1 MVNGQCSMSYAELHT
16 NSAFSFLHGGSL
28 PEDLALAAAER
39 EIGAMAQLDRDNV
52 SGAVRFHLEATK
64 LGIKPVIGAEV
75 TMYDGTFLP
84 LIPLN
89 LTGYQNLCRLI
100 TVAKNRS
107 PKGEHSIRLA
117 DLERYNEGLI
127 CLSGSTD
134 EGFIPTTI
142 RCTGRD
148 TILQAQLIE
157 RLSEIFKDRF
167 YLELQRHLRRD
178 EEHINRVLV
187 DFAKTRNIPLIAT
200 NGVTYTDPYT
210 REVADLFTCIRNGVN
225 LSNAGRLL
233 SMNAE
238 RYVKTPGQM
247 KRLFSDLPKAV
258 EITGEIAGSIE
269 FSMDNLGYTFPDY
282 DVPEGETMPGFLR
295 RITRKG
301 MYERY
306 GRNLPKKVADQVK
319 KELAMIEKL
328 ELCGYFLVVWDIVD
342 FCRRHDIMAQ
352 GRGSAANSA
361 VCFCLGITAVDPATS
376 DLLFERFLSEERNEC
391 PDIDL
396 DLPSGDDRELV
407 IQYLYQKYG
416 ARGAAMT
423 ANVITYRQRSAI
435 REVGK
440 VFQLPEDEIGKLSK
454 LASHFRDK
462 HDGEFLER
470 VKENSDIERDHRV
483 MKFIELVGRIQSYPR
498 HLGQHSGGM
507 IVFKGLLDHVVP
519 LEPASM
525 EGRVIVQWDKEDCAD
540 VGIIK
545 VDLLGLGML
554 ATIRDSVNLIERHYG
569 ETVDLAKLPKDDPL
583 VYKTLQKADTV
594 GMFQVESRAQMSSL
608 PKTLP
613 EKFYDLVVQVAIIR
627 PGPIVGQ
634 MYGPYVRRRRG
645 EEEIDYMDPVLKP
658 ILKKTLGVPLFQEQ
672 LLQIAMTAAD
682 FSGGE
687 AEQLRRAFGFKR
699 PDKKLPQIIER
710 LMTGMQKKGIN
721 KATQDKIAK
730 AVDSFA
736 IYGFPESHAASFAL
750 ITYASAYLKCHY
762 LAAFTAGLLNNQPM
776 GFYSPATLIKDA
788 ERHGQKFAPI
798 DIQRSEYICS
808 LEGEHDDLTIRI
820 GLMYVKGLRKEIGL
834 RIADERKRRGTFEH
848 IQDLLR
854 RVPQINKKE
863 IRQLSLSGALR
874 FGEDKLDRR
883 EALWISE
890 KEIRP
895 VGPLLKNVTEK
906 SGQMPLPMMSEV
918 EELHS
923 DFSVTGL
930 TVSNHPM
937 ALIRDVLKRKGISS
951 SEDLRALK
959 KGTPVTVAGAVI
971 CRQRPGTASGVL
983 FISLE
988 DEEGIS
994 NFIVMPDMFNNF
1006 RQTIIESSYMLI
1018 KGVLENNGVSAMVK
1032 GMYFEKL
1039 SFMELYGQSHD
1050 FH

>member
-1 MVNGQCSMSYAELHT
+1 MYSELHT

-28 PEDLALAAAER
+28 PEDLAQAAAER
-39 EIGAMAQLDRDNV
+39 GIMAMAQTDRDNV
-52 SGAVRFHLEATK
+52 TGAVRFHQEAKK
-64 LGIKPVIGAEV
+64 LGVKPIIGAEV
-75 TMYDGTFLP
+75 TMHDGTYLP

-89 LTGYQNLCRLI
+89 LKGYQNLCRLI
-100 TVAKNRS
+100 TVAKMRA
-107 PKGEHSIRLA
+107 PKGEHKVSLT

-127 CLSGSTD
+127 CLSGGSD
-134 EGFIPTTI
+134 EGFLPATI
-142 RCTGRD
+142 RSTGRD
-148 TILQAQLIE
+148 TALQRQTFR
-157 RLSEIFKDRF
+157 RLSEIFDGRF

-178 EEHINRVLV
+178 EEHINRVLI
-187 DFAKTRNIPLIAT
+187 DFAESSNVPLIAT
-200 NGVTYTDPYT
+200 NGVTYTNPYT
-210 REVADLFTCIRNGVN
+210 REIADLFTCIRNGVN
-225 LSNAGRLL
+225 ISHAGRLL
-233 SMNAE
+233 SINSE
-238 RYVKTPGQM
+238 RYLKTEAQM
-247 KRLFSDLPKAV
+247 RRLFRDFPGAV
-258 EITGEIAGSIE
+258 DITGDIAASID
-269 FSMDNLGYTFPDY
+269 FSMDHIGYTFPDY
-282 DVPEGETMPGFLR
+282 DVPEGETMPSFLR

-301 MYERY
+301 MYQRY
-306 GRNLPKKVADQVK
+306 GRNLPKKVADQIK
-319 KELAMIEKL
+319 KELDLIEKL
-328 ELCGYFLVVWDIVD
+328 DLCGYFLVVWDIVD

-376 DLLFERFLSEERNEC
+376 DLLFERFLSEEREEC

-440 VFQLPEDEIGKLSK
+440 VFQIPEVETGKLSK
-454 LASHFRDK
+454 LASHFRAK

-470 VKENSDIERDHRV
+470 VKENSEMELDRRAL
-483 MKFIELVGRIQSYPR
+483 KFIELVGRIQDYPR

-507 IVFKGLLDHVVP
+507 IVFKGKLDHVVP

-525 EGRVIVQWDKEDCAD
+525 EGRVVVQWDKEDCAD

-554 ATIRDSVNLIERHYG
+554 AAIRDTINLVSAHCEEEI
-569 ETVDLAKLPKDDPL
+569 DLAKIPKDDPK
-583 VYKTLQKADTV
+583 VYETLQKADTV
-594 GMFQVESRAQMSSL
+594 GLFQVESRAQMSSL

-613 EKFYDLVVQVAIIR
+613 EKFYDIVVQVAIIR

-634 MYGPYVRRRRG
+634 MYGPYVRRRAG
-645 EEEIDYMDPVLKP
+645 QEEIDYMDPLLEP

-672 LLQIAMTAAD
+672 LLQIAMVAAD

-699 PDKKLPQIIER
+699 PDKKLPEIIER
-710 LMTGMQKKGIN
+710 LMSGMKKKGIN
-721 KATQDKIAK
+721 KPTRDKIAK

-736 IYGFPESHAASFAL
+736 IYGFPESHSASFAL

-788 ERHGQKFAPI
+788 ERHGQRFAAI
-798 DIQRSEYICS
+798 DIQKSEYLCA
-808 LEGEHDDLTIRI
+808 LEGEKDDLTIRI
-820 GLMYVKGLRKEIGL
+820 GLMYVKGLRRMTGL
-834 RIADERKRRGTFEH
+834 RIAEERKRNGPFTG

-854 RVPQINKKE
+854 RVPEINKKE
-863 IRQLSLSGALR
+863 IRRLSLSGALR
-874 FGEDKLDRR
+874 FGEEKLDRR
-883 EALWISE
+883 EALWVSE
-890 KEIRP
+890 KEIQP
-895 VGPLLKNVTEK
+895 VGPLLKKVTEK
-906 SGQMPLPMMSEV
+906 NGQTPLPLMSEI

-923 DFSVTGL
+923 DFAVTGL

-937 ALIRDVLKRKGISS
+937 ALIRDVLKRRGVSS
-951 SEDLRALK
+951 SEDLRTMK
-959 KGTPVTVAGAVI
+959 KGSAVTVCGAVI

-988 DEEGIS
+988 DEQGIS
-994 NFIVMPDMFNNF
+994 NFIVMPDMFDRF
-1006 RQTIIESSYMLI
+1006 RRTIIESSYMLI

-1032 GMYFEKL
+1032 GMYFEKM
-1039 SFMELYGQSHD
+1039 SFMQVYGESHD

>member
-1 MVNGQCSMSYAELHT
+1 MSYAELHA

-28 PEDLALAAAER
+28 PEDLAKTAAENGI
-39 EIGAMAQLDRDNV
+39 EAIAQIDRDNI
-52 SGAVRFHLEATK
+52 SGAVRFHQAAKK
-64 LGIKPVIGAEV
+64 LGFKPIIGAEV
-75 TMYDGTFLP
+75 TMHDGTYLP

-89 LTGYQNLCRLI
+89 LKGYQNLCRLI
-100 TVAKNRS
+100 TVAKTRA
-107 PKGEHSIRLA
+107 PKGEHSVTLF

-127 CLSGSTD
+127 CLSGGTD
-134 EGFIPTTI
+134 GGFLPTAI
-142 RCTGRD
+142 RNTGRN
-148 TILQAQLIE
+148 TELQKSYVE
-157 RLSEIFKDRF
+157 RLGEIFKNRF

-178 EEHINRVLV
+178 EEHINRVLIE
-187 DFAKTRNIPLIAT
+187 FAHLKNIPLIAT

-210 REVADLFTCIRNGVN
+210 REIADLFTCISNGVN
-225 LSNAGRLL
+225 TSNAGRLL
-233 SMNAE
+233 SINAE
-238 RYVKTPGQM
+238 RYLKTPAQM
-247 KRLFSDLPKAV
+247 RRLFRDFPKAID
-258 EITGEIAGSIE
+258 ITNDIAASIG
-269 FSMDNLGYTFPDY
+269 FSMDYVGYTFPDY

-301 MYERY
+301 TYERY
-306 GRNLPKKVADQVK
+306 GRSLPRKVADQIQ
-319 KELAMIEKL
+319 KELALIEKL
-328 ELCGYFLVVWDIVD
+328 NLCGYFLVVWDIVD
-342 FCRRHDIMAQ
+342 FCRRHDIMVQ

-376 DLLFERFLSEERNEC
+376 DLLFERFLSEEREEC

-396 DLPSGDDRELV
+396 DLPSGADRELV

-440 VFQLPEDEIGKLSK
+440 VFQIPEAQTGKLSK
-454 LASHFRDK
+454 LASHFRPK

-470 VKENSDIERDHRV
+470 IKENSEMKLDHKAL
-483 MKFIELVGRIQSYPR
+483 KFIDLVGRIQEYPR

-507 IVFKGLLDHVVP
+507 IVFTGNLDHVVP

-540 VGIIK
+540 IGIIK

-554 ATIRDSVNLIERHYG
+554 AAIRDTINLVSAHCG
-569 ETVDLAKLPKDDPL
+569 EDVDLAKIPKDDPL

-594 GMFQVESRAQMSSL
+594 GLFQVESRAQMSSL
-608 PKTLP
+608 PRTLP
-613 EKFYDLVVQVAIIR
+613 EKFYDIVVQVAIIR

-634 MYGPYVRRRRG
+634 MYGPYVRRRSG
-645 EEEIDYMDPVLKP
+645 AEEVDYMDPLLEP

-672 LLQIAMTAAD
+672 LLQIAMIAAD
-682 FSGGE
+682 FTGGE

-699 PDKKLPQIIER
+699 PDKKLPEIIER
-710 LMTGMQKKGIN
+710 LMTGMKKKGIN
-721 KATQDKIAK
+721 KPTRDKIAK

-736 IYGFPESHAASFAL
+736 IYGFPESHSASFAL

-788 ERHGQKFAPI
+788 ERHGQKFAAI
-798 DIQRSEYICS
+798 DVQESEYLCS
-808 LEGEHDDLTIRI
+808 LEGDKHDLTIRI
-820 GLMYVKGLRKEIGL
+820 GLMYVKGLRKQVGL
-834 RIADERKRRGTFEH
+834 RIAEERKRNGEFES
-848 IQDLLR
+848 IQDLLW
-854 RVPQINKKE
+854 RVPLINKRE

-874 FGEDKLDRR
+874 FGGEKLDRR

-890 KEIRP
+890 KEIQP
-895 VGPLLKNVTEK
+895 VGPLLRRVTEK
-906 SGQMPLPMMSEV
+906 RGQMPLPLMSEI

-923 DFSVTGL
+923 DFAVTGL
-930 TVSNHPM
+930 TVSDHPM
-937 ALIRDVLKRKGISS
+937 ALIRDVLKRKGVSS
-951 SEDLRALK
+951 SENLK
-959 KGTPVTVAGAVI
+959 KMKKGSAVTVCGAVI
-971 CRQRPGTASGVL
+971 CRQRPGTAKGVL

-988 DEEGIS
+988 DEAGIS
-994 NFIVMPDMFNNF
+994 NFIVMPDVFERF
-1006 RQTIIESSYMLI
+1006 RKQIIESSYMLI
-1018 KGVLENNGVSAMVK
+1018 KGVLENNGASSMVK
-1032 GMYFEKL
+1032 GMYFEKM
-1039 SFMELYGQSHD
+1039 SFMQVYGESHD